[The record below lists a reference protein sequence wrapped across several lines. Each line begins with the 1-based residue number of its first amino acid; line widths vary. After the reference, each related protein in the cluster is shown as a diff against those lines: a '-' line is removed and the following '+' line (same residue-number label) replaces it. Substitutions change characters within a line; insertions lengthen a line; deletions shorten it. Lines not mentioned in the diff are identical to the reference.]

1 MYGGAPEWGSF
12 TGSGETIAVHMTD
25 TGTHLLVELG
35 KFSGTDPESGKTYE
49 DEDDID
55 LVDQGAE
62 PVATVTGTAADLD
75 TWLWKRDPTLT
86 LGQDDGDRIRIEGD
100 RITYEKL
107 SAILGQPL
115 T

>member
-1 MYGGAPEWGSF
+1 
-12 TGSGETIAVHMTD
+12 MTD
-25 TGTHLLVELG
+25 TGDPAAGRSSGT
-35 KFSGTDPESGKTYE
+35 FSGTDPESGKTYE

-86 LGQDDGDRIRIEGD
+86 LGQDEGDRIRIEGD